1 MLNFV
6 RNNNRPATPGINI
19 KSMQKANITLYT
31 VIGDPARIES
41 AIEDRFKEMTQEI
54 NSEDGQ
60 VTLTLA
66 DDTDITFNIK
76 HQQNE
81 PDFIASHT
89 AGMAQYFSQVETPLL
104 EIKENVLRQIS
115 VFNCVTGITFDV
127 IEDDDRTNYI
137 INCLFAVANDVNG
150 FLLYPS
156 MQIFTKEGQL
166 LFSVTGDSQLTEF
179 TPIANAD
186 LLDGNRPAE
195 AQADTE
201 RRLRSFALL
210 EARDIP
216 FMEHLPSEAYESEV
230 RMRSREEMVKRAAAL
245 FAIAVYSEVMLS
257 ENSGREEAVFYF
269 NKMDE
274 LYGVKSYLTPN
285 ETQYIN
291 TLDPEEHECVQYV
304 WRYECCG
311 VLLWAAG
318 VVEDLSYPSEIIDV
332 PVLAAIFW
340 QHKGISDL
348 LAKGYARPKSE
359 ILDAADLTM
368 RYDWAC
374 VEARI
379 HGKDAPASLDGGIV
393 VERHYAF
400 NWIIGA
406 NGGADWDDIQPNT

>member
-1 MLNFV
+1 
-6 RNNNRPATPGINI
+6 
-19 KSMQKANITLYT
+19 MQKANITLYT
-31 VIGDPARIES
+31 VIGDPGRIES
-41 AIEDRFKEMTQEI
+41 AIEERFKEMTKEI
-54 NSEDGQ
+54 TSEDGHL
-60 VTLTLA
+60 TLTLA
-66 DDTDITFNIK
+66 DDTDISFTIN
-76 HQQNE
+76 HQQNK

-89 AGMAQYFSQVETPLL
+89 AGMAQYFSQVETPLA
-104 EIKENVLRQIS
+104 EIKENVLQQIR

-127 IEDDDRTNYI
+127 NEDEDRTSYI

-156 MQIFTKEGQL
+156 MQLFTKEGKL
-166 LFSVTGDSQLTEF
+166 LFSVTGESQLTEF
-179 TPIANAD
+179 IPIGNAD
-186 LLDGNRPAE
+186 LLDGHRPEE
-195 AQADTE
+195 AQVDTE
-201 RRLRSFALL
+201 RRLRSIALL

-216 FMEHLPSEAYESEV
+216 YMEHLPSEVFESEV
-230 RMRSREEMVKRAAAL
+230 RMKSREEMVKRAAAL
-245 FAIAVYSEVMLS
+245 FAVAVYSEVMLS
-257 ENSGREEAVFYF
+257 ENAGREEAVFYF

-285 ETQYIN
+285 ETEYIN
-291 TLDPEEHECVQYV
+291 THDPEEQECVQYV

-318 VVEDLSYPSEIIDV
+318 VVDDLAYPSEIIDV

-340 QHKGISDL
+340 QHKGINDL
-348 LAKGYARPKSE
+348 LGKGYARPETE

-379 HGKDAPASLDGGIV
+379 HGKEAPASLDTGIV